1 MKCADIP
8 CIVMYLCAFTIE
20 NPIVNDVQHGL
31 QEFPEDTIL
40 KMFTSILLGGE
51 FFDFKILEVLKSR

>member
-8 CIVMYLCAFTIE
+8 CVVMYLCAFTIE

-31 QEFPEDTIL
+31 QEFPENTIL
-40 KMFTSILLGGE
+40 KNFTSILLGRE
-51 FFDFKILEVLKSR
+51 FFDFKNFGSSEK